1 MNNYIITI
9 GREHGS
15 GGHMVAKKLSEILGI
30 PCYDKEMITLA
41 AKDSGLSEEIIRM
54 HEQKK
59 TSSFLYSLQM
69 STQTLPISDMVYIA
83 QSNVIKN
90 LAKTES
96 CIIVGRCADY
106 ILKDFENTFNLF
118 IYAPFEH
125 RIGRVRDL
133 YGRTEKNLER
143 YITRKDR
150 ERADYYQFNTHMKW
164 GYYKNYDMLLNSEIG
179 IEPTAKI
186 AAMAAKEFLSGKAK
200 V

>member
-1 MNNYIITI
+1 MNNYVITI

-15 GGHMVAKKLSEILGI
+15 GGHMVARKLSEILGI

-41 AKDSGLSEEIIRM
+41 AKDSGLSEDIIKM

-69 STQTLPISDMVYIA
+69 SAQTLPISDMVYIA

-106 ILKDFENTFNLF
+106 ILKDFENCFNLF

-125 RIGRVRDL
+125 RIARVRDH

-150 ERADYYQFNTHMKW
+150 ERADYYQFNAHMKW
-164 GYYKNYDMLLNSEIG
+164 GEYRNYHLLINSEPG
-179 IEPTAKI
+179 IDATARI
-186 AAMAAKEFLSGKAK
+186 AATAAKEFLSGKARI
-200 V
+200 